1 MNYIQPFLRPINF
14 TECIKYTQ
22 KYKSL
27 RRRYENFKIEML
39 GKNKSIDE
47 INYIWNENYGKIPPE
62 QPIRFYHCKI
72 SNDNITM
79 LVTVKENV
87 DYFNNN
93 ELQFEVVKLNKLI
106 LTKFDK
112 DNICYSSSDDII
124 NQNKTLFNLYIQ
136 SDTENIKTTSKVEID
151 KEALNFSQ
159 LYGQVIDKE
168 DFFILNKEETS
179 TYSLYNS
186 ITLADELAI
195 DLNNVTIALEDRL
208 STATKAT
215 TSTADIENNDFIL
228 NQPKEEII
236 KNKFLILK
244 YPYNNPNENM
254 AVNYEDS
261 NWFGI
266 LSIRKFLE
274 SLKIKV
280 TPYIINGVEIIPVPK
295 AFIYSLDYIE
305 ILDFDFYD
313 DEFKNNLYKEIN
325 KAFIKNLL

>member
-93 ELQFEVVKLNKLI
+93 KLQFEVVKLNKLI

-112 DNICYSSSDDII
+112 DNIYYSNSGDII

-195 DLNNVTIALEDRL
+195 DLNNVTIALKDRL

-215 TSTADIENNDFIL
+215 TSTADIKNNDFIL

-254 AVNYEDS
+254 NVVRSYFRNIGNVKLQEMNKKERQSEQIDAAVLQRFNEYNY
-261 NWFGI
+261 
-266 LSIRKFLE
+266 
-274 SLKIKV
+274 
-280 TPYIINGVEIIPVPK
+280 
-295 AFIYSLDYIE
+295 
-305 ILDFDFYD
+305 ILDNKISDYD
-313 DEFKNNLYKEIN
+313 KFCMYVNQNEGYEFISSAELIE
-325 KAFIKNLL
+325 LLEDN